1 VTAERITTEIS
12 LRLHET
18 TDEGALGANDL
29 LWRLGFQAI
38 GRRRGRGVRGF
49 GELEQAIMDVVWAA
63 DAPLSVRDVLG
74 RLNATRPQPLAYNT
88 VQTVM
93 EVLHRKDW
101 LTRAK
106 DGRAFRYKATKSR
119 EEYAASLIDQVW
131 ATGAD
136 RTATLVRLFDELDPG
151 ELAEL
156 RAALAERTVGEQG

>member
-1 VTAERITTEIS
+1 M
-12 LRLHET
+12 
-18 TDEGALGANDL
+18 
-29 LWRLGFQAI
+29 
-38 GRRRGRGVRGF
+38 RGF

-63 DAPLSVRDVLG
+63 DAPLTVREVLE
-74 RLNATRPQPLAYNT
+74 RLNSDRPQALAYNT

-93 EVLHRKDW
+93 EILHRKEW

-136 RTATLVRLFDELDPG
+136 RTATLVKLFDELDAD
-151 ELAEL
+151 EVAEL
-156 RAALAERTVGEQG
+156 RAALADRTDGGQG